1 MIDLDSLFNLS
12 YGMCI
17 VSSKSED
24 KVNGCIVNT
33 VFQVAPEPP
42 IVAISMNGG
51 NLTWDYIKE
60 SGVFAVS
67 ILAEEAPNLLIGKFG
82 FRSGRDF
89 NKFQDVEHKLGE
101 TGCPVVTDSVV
112 GFIEAEVT
120 DSVEAETH
128 TVFIAKI
135 VACQC
140 IGDNKYPMTYN
151 YYRDVKHGK
160 TPKSAATYHET
171 KEEEKPKE
179 KK

>member
-33 VFQVAPEPP
+33 VFQVTPEPP
-42 IVAISMNGG
+42 TVAISVNRG

-67 ILAEEAPNLLIGKFG
+67 ILAEEAPTLLIGKFG

-89 NKFQDVEHKLGE
+89 NKFEDVQYRLGE

-112 GFIEAEVT
+112 GFIEAKVT
-120 DSVEAETH
+120 NSVDVETH
-128 TVFIAKI
+128 TIFIAKI

-140 IGDNKYPMTYN
+140 LCDDKDPMTYN
-151 YYRDVKHGK
+151 YYRDIKHGR

-171 KEEEKPKE
+171 KE
-179 KK
+179 

>member
-17 VSSKSED
+17 VSSKRED
-24 KVNGCIVNT
+24 KVNGCIINT
-33 VFQVAPEPP
+33 VFQVTPEPP
-42 IVAISMNGG
+42 MVAISMNRG

-67 ILAEEAPNLLIGKFG
+67 ILAEEAPTLLIGKFG

-101 TGCPVVTDSVV
+101 TGCPIVTDSVV

-120 DSVEAETH
+120 DSVDVETH
-128 TVFIAKI
+128 TIFIAKI
-135 VACQC
+135 VACQRT
-140 IGDNKYPMTYN
+140 GDNKYPMTYN

-171 KEEEKPKE
+171 QKQDETKE